1 MNTAKQIIKKYSG
14 FVQDDFNGKYP
25 FGIPKLPAGYL
36 KSFGS
41 KHPDKFFYVIWRDR
55 LGSGFFSNF
64 TQVIAHVMLAESMG
78 MIPVVD
84 YCNFKTLYNVKEP
97 VNGSLNAW
105 EYYFHQP
112 AGFSIEEVYLSKNV
126 FISNGDYPRG
136 FFPATHREYRDFCHS
151 HFSFQPNVKG
161 RIAQYEP
168 LLATN
173 RTLGIHFRGKEMN
186 FMPLHPLAPTP
197 QQIFKATDNLLE
209 EFGFEQIFLVTE
221 EQAYLE
227 LYLKRYGKRVIYT
240 DAFRSRNVNSYNLNS
255 RPQHRYMLGLE
266 ILADAELLA
275 QCGGL
280 LGSNT
285 GPFNHALR
293 ISDSLEIAERI
304 DNGFN
309 SNNYLIAKCLY
320 PFKKF
325 MGSLPGTGA
334 RIYNPPQQSVC

>member
-1 MNTAKQIIKKYSG
+1 MIKRIVKKFLG
-14 FVQDDFNGKYP
+14 FVQDDFNEKYP

-36 KSFGS
+36 KSFGN
-41 KHPDKFFYVIWRDR
+41 KYPDKFFYVIWRDK

-64 TQVIAHVMLAESMG
+64 TQVISHVMLAESMG

-112 AGFSIEEVYLSKNV
+112 AGFSIKEVYSSKNV
-126 FISNGDYPRG
+126 FISNGDYPRN
-136 FFPATHREYRDFCHS
+136 FFPTTHREYRDFCHS
-151 HFSFQPNVKG
+151 HFPLQPNVKE
-161 RIAQYEP
+161 RIARYESS
-168 LLATN
+168 LAAS

-186 FMPLHPLAPTP
+186 FMPLHPFAPTS
-197 QQIFKATDNLLE
+197 QQIFKATDNLLD

-221 EQAYLE
+221 EQTYLE
-227 LYLKRYGKRVIYT
+227 LYLKRYGKRVIFT
-240 DAFRSRNVNSYNLNS
+240 DAFRCRNVNSYNLNPRS
-255 RPQHRYMLGLE
+255 AHRYLLGLE

-275 QCGGL
+275 RCKGL

-285 GPFNHALR
+285 GPFHHALR

-309 SNNYLIAKCLY
+309 SSNYLIAKYLY
-320 PFKKF
+320 PFKKS
-325 MGSLPGTGA
+325 MRRLPETKI
-334 RIYNPPQQSVC
+334 RIYNPPQQ